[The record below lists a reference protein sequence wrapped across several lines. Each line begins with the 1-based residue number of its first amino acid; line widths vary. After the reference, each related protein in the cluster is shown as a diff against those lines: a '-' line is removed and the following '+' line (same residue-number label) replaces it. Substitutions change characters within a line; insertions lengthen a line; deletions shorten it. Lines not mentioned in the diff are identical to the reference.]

1 MQANGNT
8 TLSNVYFWAGFG
20 LDEALVVRVTNSDG
34 DPAGGVEVTFAVT
47 EGEGAVSTQ
56 PSADA
61 SDLELTVTTDGQG
74 EAEVYWLLGLPPG
87 RQRVEARLDDA
98 QGSPVSFVAR
108 ADPNPDAPYFSL
120 RGEGGGCG
128 CLAGHSGSGVPL
140 TISFAMLLLW
150 IRRRRQ

>member
-1 MQANGNT
+1 MK
-8 TLSNVYFWAGFG
+8 
-20 LDEALVVRVTNSDG
+20 
-34 DPAGGVEVTFAVT
+34 VTFAVI

-61 SDLELTVTTDGQG
+61 SDLELTVTTDGHG

-87 RQRVEARLDDA
+87 SQRVEARLEGA

-108 ADPNPDAPYFSL
+108 ADPNPDAPYFTL

-128 CLAGHSGSGVPL
+128 CQAGHSGSGVPFI
-140 TISFAMLLLW
+140 TSFAMLLLW
-150 IRRRRQ
+150 IQRRRR